1 MEIKFNKDKLEL
13 ENIKKEFPLINQTE
27 KPLVY
32 LDTAASSQKP
42 KIVLDKLN
50 EAYTKYY
57 SNIHSGVHDLSVQST
72 NGIEEA
78 RVKVGKFIN
87 AKDANTVV
95 FTSGA
100 TESINFI
107 SYGLR
112 HRVSEGDNVV
122 ISIAEHHANLIP
134 WQRLCE
140 FSGAELRF
148 VRVDGDGKFDYKHF
162 EELVDK
168 QTKIIAISHVSNVLG
183 TAFPVF
189 EICRKAKEVGAVSV
203 IDGCQGAVH
212 YKVDVQKLDCDF
224 YVASSH
230 KLYGPSGVGF
240 MYGKPDLLD
249 EMEPMKLGG
258 GAIAEVSTEG
268 HTFKPYPVKFEAGTP
283 PIAETIAFGTAV
295 EYLTTIGMDII
306 VKHDR
311 ALLEYLC
318 KRLGEL
324 PYIKFIGKGDSK
336 GSLQSF
342 YIKEINSIDL
352 ATLMNTFGVC
362 VRAGQHCAQPLHTY
376 LDIPP
381 TIRASVGIH
390 NTKEDVDKF
399 IDALKKSVK
408 ILKNV

>member
-1 MEIKFNKDKLEL
+1 MYKV
-13 ENIKKEFPLINQTE
+13 LIEQ
-27 KPLVY
+27 
-32 LDTAASSQKP
+32 
-42 KIVLDKLN
+42 
-50 EAYTKYY
+50 
-57 SNIHSGVHDLSVQST
+57 
-72 NGIEEA
+72 A

-112 HRVSEGDNVV
+112 HRVSKGDNVV

-140 FSGAELRF
+140 HTGAELRF

-183 TAFPVF
+183 TAFPIT

-212 YKVDVQKLDCDF
+212 YTVDVQLLDCDF

-268 HTFKPYPVKFEAGTP
+268 YTFLPYPIKFEAGTP

-295 EYLTTIGMDII
+295 EYLTTIGMDTI

-324 PYIKFIGKGDSK
+324 PYIKFIGKSESK

-342 YIKEINSIDL
+342 YIKGIDSIDV

-376 LDIPP
+376 LDIPS

-399 IDALKKSVK
+399 IDALTKSVK
-408 ILKNV
+408 ILGIT

>member
-1 MEIKFNKDKLEL
+1 MKVKFNTDKIEL
-13 ENIKKEFPLINQTE
+13 ENIKQEFPIINQEE

-42 KIVLDKLN
+42 KVVLDKLN

-57 SNIHSGVHDLSVQST
+57 SNIHSGVHDLSVKST

-78 RVKVGKFIN
+78 RIKVAKFIN
-87 AKDANTVV
+87 AKDPNTVV

-112 HRVSEGDNVV
+112 HRIEEGDNIV

-140 FSGAELRF
+140 FSKAELRY
-148 VRVDGDGKFDYKHF
+148 VKVDTNGTLDYKHF
-162 EELVDK
+162 EELIDK
-168 QTKIIAISHVSNVLG
+168 RTKIVAISHVSNVLG

-189 EICRKAKEVGAVSV
+189 EICKKAKEFNSITV

-240 MYGKPDLLD
+240 MYGKPDLLE
-249 EMEPMKLGG
+249 EMEPMRLGG
-258 GAIAEVSTEG
+258 GAVAEVSSSG
-268 HTFKPYPVKFEAGTP
+268 YIFKPYPIKFESGTP
-283 PIAETIAFGTAV
+283 PIAETIAFGSAV
-295 EYLTTIGMDII
+295 EYLLSIGMDTI

-311 ALLEYLC
+311 ALLKYLC
-318 KRLGEL
+318 TRLGEL
-324 PYIKFIGKGDSK
+324 PYIVFIGKGESK

-342 YIKEINSIDL
+342 YIKEVNSIDL

-390 NTKEDVDKF
+390 NTKEDIDKF